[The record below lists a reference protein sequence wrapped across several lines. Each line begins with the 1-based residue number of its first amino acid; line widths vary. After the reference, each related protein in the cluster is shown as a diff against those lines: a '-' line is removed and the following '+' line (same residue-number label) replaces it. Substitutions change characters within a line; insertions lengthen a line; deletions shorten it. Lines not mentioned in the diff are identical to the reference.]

1 MRLAHPKRKACLYL
15 HVLFM
20 AIQNVEQ
27 FILDT
32 ILKVT
37 IGGVFVILISNI
49 ILFPEDRLTIYILI
63 SLFAANATAYIVR
76 KKYPNLGVV
85 IVTTVAMSAMG
96 YQRYVLTSTSTTL
109 AVMMIVGFMFSFLL
123 KGRLMLVMHFIA
135 IIILNTVFL
144 LHQEDPAT
152 AAITYSIMYFI
163 LTYST
168 WVLKSNYDRIYRNL
182 DLTNKELVEKGKE
195 IEAQNEELMQAQD
208 NLNDLNKDLERKV
221 NERTAKIQ
229 NQNQILIQYSFT
241 NAHHLRGPVSRLL
254 GLAMVYKIEENPDHD
269 FYMQKMVEQAY
280 EIDAVVKEINTVLES
295 NDFEAGQL

>member
-1 MRLAHPKRKACLYL
+1 
-15 HVLFM
+15 M

-63 SLFAANATAYIVR
+63 SLFVANATAYIVR

-135 IIILNTVFL
+135 VIILNTVFL
-144 LHQEDPAT
+144 MHQEDPAT

-182 DLTNKELVEKGKE
+182 DLTNKELLEKGKE

-229 NQNQILIQYSFT
+229 NQNQILIQYGFT

-269 FYMQKMVEQAY
+269 FYMNKMVEQAY
-280 EIDAVVKEINTVLES
+280 EIDAVVKEINNVLES
-295 NDFEAGQL
+295 NDFEGGQL